1 MRKIFLPLIFLSMLS
16 SLLFGFDIGNQTTTQ
31 TPQNDPNI
39 IIVQV
44 PEAFELEAVNGKRCV
59 PKNFFCPEIKFR
71 KINKTSN
78 AVLKEWYLE
87 YDQKNISNIDYQSG
101 NYTCTY
107 STNDIIEF
115 SHNFTNKFCSEELKT
130 QKDALKGGEQLLGYD
145 FQRLNQAIESM
156 PDILSA
162 RDTATQAEELR
173 IPLND
178 VDYERKGFFTFSSML
193 TKILTFDTDFVGG
206 TDLKMNLI
214 LKESMY
220 DSSANTQTFTSGNVE
235 TVPVSI
241 YSDGTVAQDQSSNQ
255 DTSNIFS
262 YDNELTNLALESVGL
277 DADIIDLT
285 ELVNTRTFGYLINFY
300 FTNKSTLDF
309 IIIVIVFLTMSKKAG
324 IAGIDQI
331 REKLNRL
338 KNDRKDI
345 ITFLTIGSVAIIFF
359 VLPLNGERIKING
372 REVTY
377 STTIAQ
383 DLVTTL
389 ADIATEYAD
398 IATNI
403 NILNTAD
410 FLKKETKVYSKEELN
425 SMSEQV
431 ANELIV
437 AQRQIDFMQQQCRPA
452 YGIYNDTFVKSK
464 TDYLLNKNYDLY
476 VYGVPTTAVC
486 KNTESSIYFNLKNID
501 ANSKL
506 IDYKVHAVNDHTV
519 TKNLEALS
527 AKLMLTSRDFGWI
540 VSPMIYLSPRIYE
553 EIGASLEEEQ
563 GKKIEQL
570 TSTYFNKNSYL
581 KEKKE
586 DEYSLTNIMS
596 NATFGVDV
604 VAEYA
609 FMHWVPTFTTI
620 QTKIYDSLSFK
631 VGGSE
636 TNEISQG
643 KAKGKIMSW
652 LSKVGSKLLN
662 KLTTAVNIVVGGS
675 ALITSYILATL
686 IVVTAIK
693 SIKIALITAL
703 IGYKILIYV
712 KDLIVLYYFNILIFV
727 RIILNKKEENFIFLT
742 SKSIYILIYPVFIVL
757 AISLLIFVERF
768 GQWLL
773 KLYSNFQLE
782 SMKMTSHIAAS
793 NQDGIID
800 TVKVATSSI
809 IKIGVAEG
817 VYEIIS
823 LVLMFLLA
831 WSMVVKLP
839 EYLLELIGDK
849 IGSSAQRDLTE
860 RADHKID
867 RTGV

>member
-1 MRKIFLPLIFLSMLS
+1 MKKVLFLIPLLFS
-16 SLLFGFDIGNQTTTQ
+16 SLLFGFDVGDQTTAQ

-39 IIVQV
+39 ITVQA
-44 PEAFELEAVNGKRCV
+44 PESFELEAVNGKKCI

-107 STNDIIEF
+107 SSNDVIEF

-130 QKDALKGGEQLLGYD
+130 QKDALKDGERLLGYD

-162 RDTATQAEELR
+162 RDTATQVEELR

-220 DSSANTQTFTSGNVE
+220 DSSANTQTFTSGNIE
-235 TVPVSI
+235 TVPVTI
-241 YSDGTVAQDQSSNQ
+241 YSDGSSPQSQTSSQ
-255 DTSNIFS
+255 DTNNIFG
-262 YDNELTNLALESVGL
+262 YDNELTSLALQSVGL
-277 DADIIDLT
+277 DAADIIDLT

-324 IAGIDQI
+324 ITGIDQI
-331 REKLNRL
+331 KEKLNNL
-338 KNDRKDI
+338 KNDRRDL
-345 ITFLTIGSVAIIFF
+345 ITLLTIGSVAIIFF
-359 VLPLNGERIKING
+359 VFPLSSERIKING
-372 REVTY
+372 REVGY

-398 IATNI
+398 IATNV

-410 FLKKETKVYSKEELN
+410 FLKKETKIYSKDELN
-425 SMSEQV
+425 SMSDQV

-437 AQRQIDFMQQQCRPA
+437 TQRQIDFMQQQCRPA
-452 YGIYNDTFVKSK
+452 YGVYNDTFVKSK
-464 TDYLLNKNYDLY
+464 TDYLLNKNYALY
-476 VYGVPTTAVC
+476 SYGVPTASVC
-486 KNTESSIYFNLKNID
+486 KNTESSIYFNLKNINS
-501 ANSKL
+501 NSKL
-506 IDYKVHAVNDHTV
+506 IDYKVNAVNDHTV
-519 TKNLEALS
+519 SKNLEALS

-540 VSPMIYLSPRIYE
+540 MSPMIYLSPRIYE

-581 KEKKE
+581 EEKKE

-596 NATFGVDV
+596 NATFGVDI

-609 FMHWVPTFTTI
+609 FMHWVPTFSTI

-631 VGGSE
+631 DSSE

-643 KAKGKIMSW
+643 KAKGKIMGW
-652 LSKVGSKLLN
+652 LSKVGSKLIN

-686 IVVTAIK
+686 MVVTAIK

-703 IGYKILIYV
+703 VGYKILIYV

-727 RIILNKKEENFIFLT
+727 RIILNKKDENFMFLT

-817 VYEIIS
+817 VYETIS